1 MSFSKLFQGI
11 VDLHDGKISV
21 HSDGEG
27 EGCSFTVEMPMT
39 RFASPFP
46 PLSLSQR
53 YCPRFSP
60 DLTSMKSKSE
70 IRVSQFTSSHIPF
83 SRNSHGLHT
92 ENTTLNSGPKNV
104 PHHEVFSPS
113 NSSSLPSP
121 CGGLTSPP
129 SSVVICPCVGIENAV
144 NQNSPQQHTNPHTHS
159 RTRTE
164 SMGSNFDMIPLPLP
178 AQTPLS
184 INTVPSVVSFNPD
197 FISPPV
203 YDVLVVDDSLLN
215 RKMLL
220 KCLRTDGHT
229 CSEARDGIE
238 AVNKMKE
245 RMQIVK
251 NNSGKD
257 IGNLLKSEKIINEG
271 MENIMPA
278 DDIIIVTNTNTSS
291 STSINNYINSSNNNY
306 ISNDNNNNNNSI
318 MNNININNNKSVKHF
333 DAVLIDFMMPNM
345 DGPTATRVMRGLGYT
360 GPIFG
365 VTGNGKYGTHFQR
378 CTCLVL
384 FTRCGR

>member
-113 NSSSLPSP
+113 NSFSIPTHGQMTTEE
-121 CGGLTSPP
+121 GGLVSPP
-129 SSVVICPCVGIENAV
+129 HGE
-144 NQNSPQQHTNPHTHS
+144 
-159 RTRTE
+159 
-164 SMGSNFDMIPLPLP
+164 G
-178 AQTPLS
+178 
-184 INTVPSVVSFNPD
+184 
-197 FISPPV
+197 
-203 YDVLVVDDSLLN
+203 
-215 RKMLL
+215 
-220 KCLRTDGHT
+220 
-229 CSEARDGIE
+229 
-238 AVNKMKE
+238 KE
-245 RMQIVK
+245 
-251 NNSGKD
+251 
-257 IGNLLKSEKIINEG
+257 EEFEG
-271 MENIMPA
+271 E
-278 DDIIIVTNTNTSS
+278 NTS
-291 STSINNYINSSNNNY
+291 
-306 ISNDNNNNNNSI
+306 
-318 MNNININNNKSVKHF
+318 
-333 DAVLIDFMMPNM
+333 
-345 DGPTATRVMRGLGYT
+345 
-360 GPIFG
+360 
-365 VTGNGKYGTHFQR
+365 
-378 CTCLVL
+378 
-384 FTRCGR
+384 